1 MATILVK
8 DALRGAIEAA
18 SGGAQTVLYTPK
30 GQPTFVNIIPKKTIQ
45 ELYPDLG
52 INGTHPAFKIGDKE
66 ISQLYI
72 GTYQG
77 RIVNGELLSLPNVD
91 ASVTNV
97 PSEYWNAVKAIGPT
111 WHLMTNIEW
120 SLIQMLCIAGNF
132 APYGSNG
139 AGWTTGRND
148 LFGRR
153 IDGRQP
159 GDTTAGTTRIY
170 TGSGPIEYRHN
181 GDYNGISDLAGNAF
195 ERSPGARIVPGGE
208 LQVYGA
214 GNEASA
220 ASGISPFLPT
230 TSSQDGWFAI
240 DATTGTLITPTFS
253 GTLAGG
259 DYVPTT
265 PNSVRAKS
273 TPTGLASN
281 EIYKGQWEGTIV
293 QPTSTLSDSV
303 KSILEL
309 YAIWPSRK
317 ATALSRPGSTFAY
330 NPGTTTAGAPAR
342 ARTDVFQ
349 MGFANYMSTANTDMC
364 VRPVY
369 YAPLA

>member
-1 MATILVK
+1 MAIVLVK

-45 ELYPDLG
+45 ELYPELG
-52 INGTHPAFKIGDKE
+52 ISGTHPAFKVGNKE

-77 RIVNGELLSLPNVD
+77 KIVNGELLSLPNVD
-91 ASVTNV
+91 ASVTNF
-97 PSEYWNAVKAIGPT
+97 PSESWSAVKAIGPT
-111 WHLMTNIEW
+111 WHLMTSIEW
-120 SLIQMLCIAGNF
+120 SLIQLLCISNFF

-139 AGWTTGRND
+139 LGWTTGRND

-159 GDTTAGTTRIY
+159 GDSTAGTTWIY
-170 TGSGPIEYRHN
+170 TGSGPVEYRHN
-181 GDYNGISDLAGNAF
+181 GGYNGISDLAGNAF

-214 GNEASA
+214 GNEAAA
-220 ASGISPFLPT
+220 ASAIASFMPT
-230 TSSQDGWFAI
+230 PSDQAGWFAI
-240 DATTGTLITPTFS
+240 DATTGALITPTFT

-259 DYVPTT
+259 NYVPKT

-281 EIYKGQWEGTIV
+281 EIYNGPWERTII
-293 QPTSTLSDSV
+293 QPTSTLPEAV
-303 KSILEL
+303 KSVLEL
-309 YAIWPSRK
+309 YSIWPSRK
-317 ATALSRPGSTFAY
+317 APALARPSSSFEY
-330 NPGTTTAGAPAR
+330 NPGISVAYAPAR

-349 MGFANYMSTANTDMC
+349 MGFANNMAVANTDMC

>member
-52 INGTHPAFKIGDKE
+52 INGTHPAFKVGDKE

-77 RIVNGELLSLPNVD
+77 KIVNGELLSLPNVD
-91 ASVTNV
+91 ASVTSA
-97 PSEYWNAVKAIGPT
+97 PSELWNAVKAIGPT

-132 APYGSNG
+132 APYGSNSY
-139 AGWTTGRND
+139 GWSTGRND

-153 IDGRQP
+153 IDGKAP
-159 GDTTAGTTRIY
+159 GDSTAGTTRIY

-195 ERSPGARIVPGGE
+195 ERSHGARVVPGGE

-230 TSSQDGWFAI
+230 PSSQDGWFAI
-240 DATTGTLITPTFS
+240 DATTGALITPTFS

-281 EIYKGQWEGTIV
+281 EIYKWQWEGTTI

-309 YAIWPSRK
+309 FAIWPSRK

-330 NPGTTTAGAPAR
+330 NPGVLSAFAPAR

-349 MGFANYMSTANTDMC
+349 MGFANNMAVANTDMC

>member
-45 ELYPDLG
+45 ELYPELG
-52 INGTHPAFKIGDKE
+52 ISGTHPAFKVGDKE
-66 ISQLYI
+66 ISQLYV

-77 RIVNGELLSLPNVD
+77 KIVNGELLSLPNVD
-91 ASVTNV
+91 ISVTSV
-97 PSEYWNAVKAIGPT
+97 PSETWNAVKAIGPT
-111 WHLMTNIEW
+111 WHLMTSIEW

-159 GDTTAGTTRIY
+159 GDTSAGTTRTF

-214 GNEASA
+214 GNEAAA
-220 ASGISPFLPT
+220 ASDIAPFLPT
-230 TSSQDGWFAI
+230 PTSQDGWFAI
-240 DATTGTLITPTFS
+240 DATTGALITPTFS

-265 PNSVRAKS
+265 PNSVRAKPS
-273 TPTGLASN
+273 ATGLASN
-281 EIYKGQWEGTIV
+281 EIYKGQWEGTII
-293 QPTSTLSDSV
+293 QPTSTLPEAV
-303 KSILEL
+303 KAVLEL
-309 YAIWPSRK
+309 YSIWPSRK

-330 NPGTTTAGAPAR
+330 NPGISVAYAPAR

-349 MGFANYMSTANTDMC
+349 MGFANLMSIANTDMC

>member
-1 MATILVK
+1 MAILLVK
-8 DALRGAIEAA
+8 DALRAAIEAA

-45 ELYPDLG
+45 ELYPDLE
-52 INGTHPAFKIGDKE
+52 INGTHPAFKVGDKE

-77 RIVNGELLSLPNVD
+77 KVVNGELLSLPYVD
-91 ASVTNV
+91 ASVTIS
-97 PSEYWNAVKAIGPT
+97 PSDSWNAVKAIGPT

-120 SLIQMLCIAGNF
+120 SLIQMLCISNNF

-139 AGWTTGRND
+139 LGWTTGRTD

-159 GDTTAGTTRIY
+159 GDASAGTTRIY
-170 TGSGPIEYRHN
+170 TGSGPVEYRHDR
-181 GDYNGISDLAGNAF
+181 GYNGISDLAGNAF

-214 GNEASA
+214 GNEAAA
-220 ASGISPFLPT
+220 ASAIASFMPT
-230 TSSQDGWFAI
+230 PSDQAGWFAI
-240 DATTGTLITPTFS
+240 DATTGELITPTFT

-281 EIYKGQWEGTIV
+281 EVYKGQWELTSI
-293 QPTSTLSDSV
+293 QPTSTLPEAV
-303 KSILEL
+303 KSVLEL
-309 YAIWPSRK
+309 YSIWPSRK
-317 ATALSRPGSTFAY
+317 APALARPGSTFAY
-330 NPGTTTAGAPAR
+330 HPGISVAQAPAR

-349 MGFANYMSTANTDMC
+349 MGFANLMSVANPDMC

>member
-1 MATILVK
+1 MTTILIK
-8 DALRGAIEAA
+8 DSLRTAIEAA

-30 GQPTFVNIIPKKTIQ
+30 GQPTFVNIIPKANI
-45 ELYPDLG
+45 EALNPALG
-52 INGTHPAFKIGDKE
+52 ITGVHPAFKVGDKE

-77 RIVNGELLSLPNVD
+77 KIVNGELLSLPNVD
-91 ASVTNV
+91 ASVANV

-132 APYGSNG
+132 APYGSNWV
-139 AGWTTGRND
+139 GWSTGRND

-159 GDTTAGTTRIY
+159 GDTTAGATRIY

-181 GDYNGISDLAGNAF
+181 GEYNGISDLAGNAF
-195 ERSPGARIVPGGE
+195 ERSHGARIVPGGE

-230 TSSQDGWFAI
+230 PSSQDGWFAI
-240 DATTGTLITPTFS
+240 DATTGALITPTFS

-259 DYVPTT
+259 NYVPTT

-273 TPTGLASN
+273 SPTGLASN
-281 EIYKGQWEGTIV
+281 EIYKWQWESTNI
-293 QPTSTLSDSV
+293 QPTSSLPDSV

-317 ATALSRPGSTFAY
+317 ATALSRPDSTFTY
-330 NPGTTTAGAPAR
+330 NPGTTTASAPSR

-349 MGFANYMSTANTDMC
+349 MGLVNNMAVANGDMC

>member
-1 MATILVK
+1 MAIILVK

-45 ELYPDLG
+45 ELSPHLG
-52 INGTHPAFKIGDKE
+52 INGTHPAFKVGDKE

-77 RIVNGELLSLPNVD
+77 RVVNGELLSLPNVD
-91 ASVTNV
+91 ASVTNF
-97 PSEYWNAVKAIGPT
+97 PSESWSAVKAIGPT
-111 WHLMTNIEW
+111 WHLMTSIEW
-120 SLIQMLCIAGNF
+120 SLIQLLCISNNF

-139 AGWTTGRND
+139 QGWTTGRND

-159 GDTTAGTTRIY
+159 GDSTAVTTRIY
-170 TGSGPIEYRHN
+170 TGSGPVEYRHN
-181 GDYNGISDLAGNAF
+181 GGYNGISDLAGNAF

-214 GNEASA
+214 GNEAAA
-220 ASGISPFLPT
+220 ASHIASFLPT
-230 TSSQDGWFAI
+230 PASQDGWFAI
-240 DATTGTLITPTFS
+240 DATTGALITPTFS

-259 DYVPTT
+259 GYVPTT

-273 TPTGLASN
+273 TPTGRASN
-281 EIYKGQWEGTIV
+281 EFYMGPWERTII
-293 QPTSTLSDSV
+293 QPTSTLSEAV
-303 KSILEL
+303 KSVLEL

-317 ATALSRPGSTFAY
+317 APALARPGSTFDFNPKISVAY
-330 NPGTTTAGAPAR
+330 APSR
-342 ARTDVFQ
+342 ARLDVFQ
-349 MGFANYMSTANTDMC
+349 MGFANNMAVANADMC